1 MDDEPGREENRW
13 EIIEQAAIEA
23 EFETG
28 RREESVEEAR
38 KSLLL
43 RLVQISVGSVVLLS
57 GLLLMVMPGPG
68 MVVVAIGLAI
78 LAPEVPFARRLL
90 ERVQERIPRDDDGNL
105 PVRAKVALGGSI
117 AFAVILTGASLWWT
131 FAR

>member
-1 MDDEPGREENRW
+1 MDDEPRRENDRW
-13 EIIEQAAIEA
+13 EIIEHAAIEA
-23 EFETG
+23 ELETG
-28 RREESVEEAR
+28 RREESIQEAR

-43 RLVQISVGSVVLLS
+43 RIVQISVGSVVLLF

-68 MVVVAIGLAI
+68 LVVVAIGLAI

-90 ERVQERIPRDDDGNL
+90 GRVQQRIPREEDGSL
-105 PVRAKVALGGSI
+105 PVRAKLALGGSI
-117 AFAVILTGASLWWT
+117 TFAIVLTGASLWWT